1 MTNSTPSNNEKMIKL
16 EILRRPWYEWV
27 LWAIWLLVLVI
38 FAQTAWASAGELE
51 PRASMINWIIF
62 GVLLLG
68 GAIVWFVRRARLV
81 K

>member
-1 MTNSTPSNNEKMIKL
+1 MTTTTSPNTDKTLKIEL
-16 EILRRPWYEWV
+16 LRRPWYEWV
-27 LWAIWLLVLVI
+27 LWAVWVVVLVI
-38 FAQTAWASAGELE
+38 FAQTAMASAAELE